1 MNLHKGEQHFVKYI
15 VFYLSFAPQGI
26 ILEIMCQILYAL
38 MYIHDSTTP
47 LSPQTPSLDIKRT
60 GNKEVCG
67 RANFNPSLLSVQ
79 YPRDQNKRYQIRI
92 KRAQIANYLL
102 SFKPPPSLFLCEG
115 GRYPTQLCKKGGGE
129 CFVTQPTDQ
138 LRGEVAQCKLT
149 ASYLPMLTGHLV
161 LIRTSDCAHLAI
173 HL

>member
-1 MNLHKGEQHFVKYI
+1 MIAQHPFPPRPHLWTSKGLETKRFAGAPISTPPSYRFNTPETKIKGIKYGLNAPKLLI
-15 VFYLSFAPQGI
+15 TFCLS
-26 ILEIMCQILYAL
+26 
-38 MYIHDSTTP
+38 
-47 LSPQTPSLDIKRT
+47 
-60 GNKEVCG
+60 N
-67 RANFNPSLLSVQ
+67 
-79 YPRDQNKRYQIRI
+79 
-92 KRAQIANYLL
+92 
-102 SFKPPPSLFLCEG
+102 PPPSLFLCEG